1 MSSKV
6 EEAVPHSPLE
16 DIQALVAGCLLVAL
30 SVVLFRQAGLLTGG
44 TVGLAFLIHYVSGW
58 PYGWIFFAIN
68 LPFYVFAWRALGAA
82 FTFKTFAAVALLS
95 ALVELLPRLIHI
107 DHLNPVFAAVMGG
120 QLAGLGLLVL
130 IRHRASLGG
139 LGVMAIYLQNRRRW
153 RAGVTQ
159 MVADFVIL
167 CGAFFVRAPS
177 EVLLSVLGALTLNL
191 VIAINHRT
199 GRYIG
204 F

>member
-1 MSSKV
+1 
-6 EEAVPHSPLE
+6 
-16 DIQALVAGCLLVAL
+16 
-30 SVVLFRQAGLLTGG
+30 
-44 TVGLAFLIHYVSGW
+44 
-58 PYGWIFFAIN
+58 
-68 LPFYVFAWRALGAA
+68 
-82 FTFKTFAAVALLS
+82 
-95 ALVELLPRLIHI
+95 
-107 DHLNPVFAAVMGG
+107 
-120 QLAGLGLLVL
+120 
-130 IRHRASLGG
+130 
-139 LGVMAIYLQNRRRW
+139 MAIYLQNRRGW